1 MTDQIAAAKNL
12 LSEEPVLFDYLS
24 DLVRNGEAEWFL
36 DPYVPN
42 VVGCVDT
49 LGDGFAYVVVYLDHA
64 DWEVDEDTEIDL
76 YSVN

>member
-1 MTDQIAAAKNL
+1 VTEIETAKAIVA
-12 LSEEPVLFDYLS
+12 EEPVLSDYLA

-76 YSVN
+76 YSID

>member
-1 MTDQIAAAKNL
+1 VTEIETAKAIIA
-12 LSEEPVLFDYLS
+12 EEPVLAEYLA
-24 DLVRNGEAEWFL
+24 DLVSRGEAEWFL

-76 YSVN
+76 YSID

>member
-1 MTDQIAAAKNL
+1 MTEIETAKSIIA
-12 LSEEPVLFDYLS
+12 EEPVLAEYLA
-24 DLVRNGEAEWFL
+24 DLVRLGEAEWFL

-76 YSVN
+76 YSID